1 MFCSGHLT
9 PAACQQRLSV
19 RKLTSNFSFRI
30 FAVLLGIGLM
40 TYLVVRTGP
49 QMIWSEVRTVGWGM
63 ALIIVLGGVAH
74 LLKTWAWRLTFRSDI
89 GGLSW
94 PRSFGMRLISEAI
107 GQVGIAGKIFG
118 EGMRVSMLGSAASN
132 ASGISAAALDSGLY
146 IFSSAIVTVLGIACV
161 LLLAP
166 VSHKWRA
173 YAFVFSGGL
182 LVSLALFA
190 LAIGKRWQVLTK
202 ITRAIGRVSPF
213 QKWVSRKQ
221 SVVEATEEN
230 LFSFHREAPR
240 AFWGSFGLNFACHAL
255 AVGEVYLVLRFM
267 GFKVALL
274 GALMLEGLTKLINS
288 VGALNPGN
296 VGTYEGG
303 NVLITKLLGITSSS
317 GLTLALCRR
326 LRAMFWAAV
335 GAVCLM
341 VMKRTTRQDTPD
353 PDLSTPAHDPN
364 ERETIMSTMQQK
376 VDSQSAI
383 IFANCERHPR
393 FLSSI
398 ATVGTLPVLL
408 RTILTL
414 HASGI
419 DRIVVCVPAAS
430 AQDFKSTLLQTKR
443 LPSSVEWREVGPHT
457 NLSSVVTEVAAWS
470 QTVMLLL
477 GNRIYQPAMLHSAAA
492 WTGNGTLAI
501 VSNNAFAGVHVLSK
515 RAAIEVAKQSATP
528 ESDVWGASPWKQPV
542 EIREV
547 ASGSWHNIVTP
558 EDLPLAERKL
568 NAWLVKPTD
577 GLFAQMNRKVSI
589 PISRQLIK
597 FPITPNMVTFF
608 VLGVSFA
615 SGLFFARG
623 GYWSILLGAALSV
636 AASILDGS
644 DGEVAR
650 LKLQSSKFG
659 CWLETVCDYLY
670 YLFVFGGMAVGLTR
684 TYGNKSYLAWG
695 SLLCFG
701 AIMSFLTVGYTRQRL
716 SGAQPEKFLAVWQEK
731 AEGRP
736 SNPLLFLGR
745 HTEFIIRRCFFP
757 YALLVF
763 ALFNMTRFAFIA
775 TSVGAN
781 IVWMIA
787 LYSVITFTLRT
798 KSFAAHESPAV
809 CTVTG
814 D

>member
-1 MFCSGHLT
+1 MFCSSHLT
-9 PAACQQRLSV
+9 PAACQQRFSV
-19 RKLTSNFSFRI
+19 RKLTSNSSFRI

-89 GGLSW
+89 GALSW

-118 EGMRVSMLGSAASN
+118 EGMRVSMLGSAAPN

-146 IFSSAIVTVLGIACV
+146 ILSSAIVTVLGIACV

-166 VSHKWRA
+166 VSHKWRL

-182 LVSLALFA
+182 LVFLALFA

-202 ITRAIGRVSPF
+202 TTRAIGRVSPF

-221 SVVEATEEN
+221 SVIEATEEN
-230 LFSFHREAPR
+230 LLSFHREAPR
-240 AFWGSFGLNFACHAL
+240 PFWGSFALNFACHAL

-353 PDLSTPAHDPN
+353 TDLSAPAHERNEEDP
-364 ERETIMSTMQQK
+364 TMSKMDQK
-376 VDSQSAI
+376 TDSQSAV
-383 IFANCERHPR
+383 IFANCERSPR
-393 FLSSI
+393 FLSSL
-398 ATVGTLPVLL
+398 ARVGTLPVLL
-408 RTILTL
+408 RTILIL
-414 HASGI
+414 RASGI
-419 DRIVVCVPAAS
+419 ERIVVCVPATF
-430 AQDFKSTLLQTKR
+430 AQDFKAVLLKTKR
-443 LPSSVEWREVGPHT
+443 LSSSVEWREVGPDT
-457 NLSSVVTEVAAWS
+457 DLWSVVTDLAAVS
-470 QTVMLLL
+470 EIVMLLL
-477 GNRIYQPAMLHSAAA
+477 GNRIYQPGILQNAAA
-492 WTGNGTLAI
+492 WTGTGTLAL
-501 VSNNAFAGVHVLSK
+501 VSNKVFAGVHVLSK
-515 RAAIEVAKQSATP
+515 RAAISIAKQSAAQ
-528 ESDVWGASPWKQPV
+528 EAIASRSTLRNEPV

-547 ASGSWHNIVTP
+547 AETTWHNIVTP
-558 EDLPLAERKL
+558 GDVPLAEHKL
-568 NAWLVKPTD
+568 DAWLVKPTD

-623 GYWSILLGAALSV
+623 GYWSTLVGAALSV

-650 LKLQSSKFG
+650 LKLQSTKFG

-670 YLFVFGGMAVGLTR
+670 YLFVFGGMAAGLTR
-684 TYGNKSYLAWG
+684 SYANKSYLAWG
-695 SLLCFG
+695 ALLCFG
-701 AIMSFLTVGYTRQRL
+701 AIVSFLVVSYTRQRL
-716 SGAQPEKFLAVWQEK
+716 SGAQPEKLLAVWQKK

-757 YALLVF
+757 YALLAF

-809 CTVTG
+809 CAP
-814 D
+814 